1 MTRPDLAWRGLA
13 AFVLAVSAGT
23 LWLGGAGS
31 LQAAQTV
38 TAMSRGQAA
47 SSPFVCDFK
56 RRTGHPCPGCGGTTA
71 FEHAAHGEW
80 RAATATNPLGAF
92 AGLAAWALAAA
103 SLLTVTGA
111 GAGWLRGTGAAVL
124 VLLPA
129 AFLADIVVW
138 FLSLPPGALH

>member
-1 MTRPDLAWRGLA
+1 MTRPDTAWRGLA
-13 AFVLAVSAGT
+13 AFVFVVCAGT

-31 LQAAQTV
+31 LQAAQT
-38 TAMSRGQAA
+38 AAALSRGQAA
-47 SSPFVCDFK
+47 PSPFVCDFQ

-80 RAATATNPLGAF
+80 RAAAAANPLGAF
-92 AGLAAWALAAA
+92 AGLAAWALAGA

-111 GAGWLRGTGAAVL
+111 GVGWLRRTGAAVL

-129 AFLADIVVW
+129 AFFANAVVW
-138 FLSLPPGALH
+138 FQSLPPGALR